1 MYPSQ
6 WQRRCWR
13 YLCYE
18 LGGPPLISISSN
30 FFQRIPTGRPT
41 WDSRHGGH
49 GGSSPYFTF
58 LISPKRTART
68 GGPPLIS
75 ILIPIQTRSNLHGRR
90 VRNRGASPYF
100 STVPVHSHRPR
111 CRHPLQETGQDP
123 HWCPLLAPVS
133 EGPRGVPRRIRSPA
147 QDAPVQE
154 QSECKGAGGGQR
166 TSPGAGWATGRP
178 GEPTQTATPRWSPPC
193 AIVAP
198 PRWPARGGARD
209 LATQPPWLDWVAP
222 QIACWPRGTPPW
234 FHPHTTVRSRAPG
247 RPWGS
252 GGLGKVNKVLEFL
265 S

>member
-90 VRNRGASPYF
+90 PGTGGPPLISVRSRFTRTVPAAGIRCRKRAKIPTGALSSLRCRRGHEGCHAAFGPQPRMHLCRNRASARGRVGDSVQALGRAGPQGGLENPCKPPPPGGARP
-100 STVPVHSHRPR
+100 VPSW
-111 CRHPLQETGQDP
+111 LP
-123 HWCPLLAPVS
+123 H
-133 EGPRGVPRRIRSPA
+133 GGRRGVGHAILRPSRRGWTGSPPRLR
-147 QDAPVQE
+147 V
-154 QSECKGAGGGQR
+154 G
-166 TSPGAGWATGRP
+166 P
-178 GEPTQTATPRWSPPC
+178 GEPPPGFTPTPR
-193 AIVAP
+193 
-198 PRWPARGGARD
+198 
-209 LATQPPWLDWVAP
+209 
-222 QIACWPRGTPPW
+222 
-234 FHPHTTVRSRAPG
+234 
-247 RPWGS
+247 
-252 GGLGKVNKVLEFL
+252 
-265 S
+265 